1 MRRVVSLIVLA
12 AFFMGC
18 ASVLNPYESD
28 FDCPETGRGK
38 CVSVRD
44 AYGESLE
51 KNPSTGGKKDAG
63 DTAKQKREDGKESGK
78 PGPEEREI
86 TNYHASRYRE
96 LSGLLQEPVTPLV
109 APPKVMRVLLLPYT
123 GDANEL
129 YMMRYI
135 YFFVEGPKWILGNY
149 PSGGVNE

>member
-1 MRRVVSLIVLA
+1 MRRIVPLVVLT

-28 FDCPETGRGK
+28 FDCPETDRGK
-38 CVSVRD
+38 CVSVRG
-44 AYGESLE
+44 AYGESIE
-51 KNPSTGGKKDAG
+51 KNSDTDSAKDAA
-63 DTAKQKREDGKESGK
+63 DAAQQEKEAGKESDKSGT
-78 PGPEEREI
+78 EERNI
-86 TNYHASRYRE
+86 NDYHASRYRE

-129 YMMRYI
+129 YMMRYV

-149 PSGGVNE
+149 PSGGRNE